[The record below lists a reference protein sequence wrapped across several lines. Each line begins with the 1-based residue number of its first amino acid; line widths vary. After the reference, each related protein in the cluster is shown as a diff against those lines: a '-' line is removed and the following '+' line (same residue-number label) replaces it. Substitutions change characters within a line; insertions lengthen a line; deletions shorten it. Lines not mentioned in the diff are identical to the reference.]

1 MKTNLQDPRR
11 SIRRLNS
18 VGFATLAVL
27 VVGVGGW
34 AATSRLSGAVIASG
48 SVVVESNIKKIQHPT
63 GGVVGE
69 ILVREGDLV
78 EYGQVLL
85 RLDDT
90 VTRSTLAMV
99 RSQLDELTSR
109 AARLLAERDGD
120 EIIIFPAE
128 LSNRL
133 MEPTLNAAVT
143 GEEKLFHSRKGVL
156 IGQRAQLR
164 ERISQFNE
172 EIGGLTAQQEAKEA
186 EVKFIGDELVGTTAL
201 YQKNLVNIQ
210 RFMQLQREQ
219 ARLQGERGHL
229 IAESARSRAKISETE
244 LQIIQLEQDFG
255 AAVLKDLREAQGK
268 IAEFKERVTAAE
280 DQLRRVDLRAPQ
292 AGIVTQLTVHTVGGV
307 IANGDTVMQIVP
319 RADKLVIEAKVAP
332 SDIDQVDLGAPALVR
347 ISAGNQRTAPDLNG
361 VVIYVAADLTREKD
375 ARSTQAYFIV
385 RASLTSDEIGRLGD
399 MKLLPGMPA
408 EIFIQTHEQTLL
420 QYLLKPLSEQI
431 SRTFRER

>member
-1 MKTNLQDPRR
+1 M
-11 SIRRLNS
+11 
-18 VGFATLAVL
+18 
-27 VVGVGGW
+27 
-34 AATSRLSGAVIASG
+34 
-48 SVVVESNIKKIQHPT
+48 
-63 GGVVGE
+63 
-69 ILVREGDLV
+69 
-78 EYGQVLL
+78 
-85 RLDDT
+85 
-90 VTRSTLAMV
+90 
-99 RSQLDELTSR
+99 
-109 AARLLAERDGD
+109 
-120 EIIIFPAE
+120 
-128 LSNRL
+128 
-133 MEPTLNAAVT
+133 T
-143 GEEKLFHSRKGVL
+143 GEEKLFHSRKAVL

-229 IAESARSRAKISETE
+229 VAESARSRAKISETE
-244 LQIIQLEQDFG
+244 LQIIQLDQDFG
-255 AAVLKDLREAQGK
+255 TAVLKDLREAQGK

-292 AGIVTQLTVHTVGGV
+292 AGIVTQLAVHTVGGV

-361 VVIYVAADLTREKD
+361 VVIYVGADLTREKD
-375 ARSTQAYFIV
+375 ARSTLAYFIV
-385 RASLTSDEIGRLGD
+385 RASLTSEQIGRLGD

-431 SRTFRER
+431 SKTFRER